1 MLVYRGLGFG
11 AWFAMGDQVNEAM
24 IPDWQRMAFWWT
36 IAEVHGPKGNGALNL
51 LLWFDSLRLLW
62 CASGNDTSP

>member
-36 IAEVHGPKGNGALNL
+36 IAEVHGPKGNGA
-51 LLWFDSLRLLW
+51 
-62 CASGNDTSP
+62 